1 MFNTPILLIIF
12 KRKDTALKVLETI
25 KKVEP
30 KKLYIAA
37 DGWRNEEEKTKCLN
51 TREAVLKSIDWECE
65 VKTLFRDNNVGCCY
79 GPVNAINWLFENEEQ
94 GIILEDDVIAENS
107 FFYYCEKLLNYYKDN
122 EQIMHIA
129 GDSPLDRKV
138 GEASYYFA
146 TVQHC
151 WGWASWRRAWQYYDP
166 DMKNFDIKQLRK
178 ILKKRYKDFNIRDYW
193 QQWFPRIK
201 KEHSSIWDYQWTYC
215 IMSKDGICINPS
227 LNLTSNIGFGEDSTH
242 TGNPNDENA
251 NRKTYPI
258 DFENLIHPKEIKCN
272 AQADFEI
279 AVKRFNLIPF
289 SLKHNLTREI
299 KRILIQIKGLF
310 IKKDNKKND

>member
-25 KKVEP
+25 KEVKP

-37 DGWRNEEEKTKCLN
+37 DGQRNEEEKIKCID
-51 TREAVLKSIDWECE
+51 TREAVLKAADWECE
-65 VKTLFRDNNVGCCY
+65 VKTLFQDKNLGCCN
-79 GPVNAINWLFENEEQ
+79 GVSKAITWFFDNEEQ
-94 GIILEDDVIAENS
+94 GIILEDDIIAENS
-107 FFYYCEKLLNYYKDN
+107 FFYYCEKLLDYYKDN

-146 TVQHC
+146 TIEHC
-151 WGWASWRRAWQYYDP
+151 WGWASWRRAWKYYDST
-166 DMKNFDIKQLRK
+166 MKTISFKDTKK

-193 QQWFPRIK
+193 KNWFYRTADINT
-201 KEHSSIWDYQWTYC
+201 WDYQWTYC

-242 TGNPNDENA
+242 TVNPNDENA

-258 DFENLIHPKEIKCN
+258 DFENLIHPKEIKCD

-279 AVKRFNLIPF
+279 AVKRFNLKPF
-289 SLKHNLTREI
+289 SLSYNITREV
-299 KRILIQIKGLF
+299 KRIIKQIKGLF
-310 IKKDNKKND
+310 IKKNNK

>member
-25 KKVEP
+25 KKLKP

-37 DGWRNEEEKTKCLN
+37 DGWRNEEEKIKCLN
-51 TREAVLKSIDWECE
+51 TREAVLKHIDWECE
-65 VKTLFRDNNVGCCY
+65 VKTLFQDKNLGCCN
-79 GPVNAINWLFENEEQ
+79 GVSKAITWFFDNEEQ
-94 GIILEDDVIAENS
+94 GIILEDDIIAEKS

-151 WGWASWRRAWQYYDP
+151 WGWASWRRAWKYYDST
-166 DMKNFDIKQLRK
+166 MKTISFKDTKK
-178 ILKKRYKDFNIRDYW
+178 TLKKRYKDFNIRDYW
-193 QQWFPRIK
+193 KNWFYRTADINT
-201 KEHSSIWDYQWTYC
+201 WDYQWTYC

-242 TGNPNDENA
+242 TGNPDDENA

-258 DFENLIHPKEIKCN
+258 DFENLIHPKEIKCD

-289 SLKHNLTREI
+289 SLKHNITREI
-299 KRILIQIKGLF
+299 KRIIRQIKGIF
-310 IKKDNKKND
+310 IKYSKN

>member
-25 KKVEP
+25 KKLKP

-37 DGWRNEEEKTKCLN
+37 DGWRNEEEKIKCLN
-51 TREAVLKSIDWECE
+51 TREAVLKHIDWECE
-65 VKTLFRDNNVGCCY
+65 VKTLFQDKNLGCCN
-79 GPVNAINWLFENEEQ
+79 GVSKAITWFFDNEEQ
-94 GIILEDDVIAENS
+94 GIILEDDIIAEKS

-151 WGWASWRRAWQYYDP
+151 WGWASWRRAWKYYDST
-166 DMKNFDIKQLRK
+166 MKTISFKDTKK
-178 ILKKRYKDFNIRDYW
+178 TLKKRYKDFNIRDYW
-193 QQWFPRIK
+193 KRWFFRTDDINT
-201 KEHSSIWDYQWTYC
+201 WDYQWTYC
-215 IMSKDGICINPS
+215 IISKDGICINPS

-242 TGNPNDENA
+242 TGNPDDENA

-258 DFENLIHPKEIKCN
+258 DFENLIHPKEIKCD

-289 SLKHNLTREI
+289 SLKHNITREI
-299 KRILIQIKGLF
+299 KRIIRQIKGIF
-310 IKKDNKKND
+310 IKYSKN